1 MLEFPRWKYVVI
13 LIVLALS
20 ALYALPNIYQ
30 KDPAIQITANRGGQI
45 DDALRD
51 RVLAD
56 LKKAGVD
63 AVGAEKEGESLIVRL
78 PDLKAQSAASDALRD
93 TVGENY
99 TVALNLAST
108 VPDWL
113 ANLGGRPM
121 VLGLDLQ
128 GGVHFVLQ
136 VDQKAAL
143 DKRLDAY
150 TEDVRSTLRDAR
162 IPYQSVE
169 RRADNSIVANL
180 SPSAGDDAAQRARA
194 ALVKAQP
201 TLGYD
206 ISGNRITVT
215 VPETEI
221 TQIANGAI
229 EQNINTLRNRV
240 NQLGVAEPIIQRQG
254 ADRVVVQL
262 PGVQDTAEAKRMIG
276 ATATLEYRAV
286 VEGNAQD
293 AITAGRIPPE
303 AKVYQQ
309 RDGRGPIL
317 LNKRVIVTGDQMV
330 GAQAVTDSNSGSP
343 AVSVTLNNVG
353 GQRMFDFTSANVN
366 KPMAVVYTER
376 VPTVTVVDGQE
387 VRGFKVNE
395 EVISVA
401 NINGVFGKN
410 FQTTGLQKKEAEDL
424 AKLLKSGSLAAPMD
438 FVEERVVGPSLGA
451 ENVKNGI
458 TAVVYAFMFT
468 LVFFTI
474 YYRMFG
480 LITSIA
486 MLFNLLIVVAVMS
499 LFGATMT
506 LPGFAGLALSVGLS
520 VDANVLINE
529 RIREELR
536 AGVPGKTAIV
546 TGYERASGHHPRRQP
561 DRPDRR
567 CGAVRIRYRSAEG
580 LRADHDHRYF
590 RFHVHRDHRI
600 ACTGDADL
608 RPSQEAPERGHLT
621 GRHAHET
628 VSAAHPPER
637 HQDRLHALAP
647 CRDGR
652 HDHRVPGL
660 DRHHRLQGLQLRPGL
675 HRRHP
680 DRSPL
685 RQGGGRRAGPYQARR
700 EWLRRRP
707 GTECWWQHRS
717 ADPPGPAR

>member
-13 LIVLALS
+13 VIVLALS
-20 ALYALPNIYQ
+20 TLYALPNMYQ

-56 LKKAGVD
+56 LKKAGVTTI
-63 AVGAEKEGESLIVRL
+63 GAEKEGDSLIVRL
-78 PDLKAQSAASDALRD
+78 SDLKSQSAASDALRD
-93 TVGENY
+93 SVGENY

-113 ANLGGRPM
+113 AKLGGRPM

-162 IPYQSVE
+162 IAYQSVE
-169 RRADNSIVANL
+169 RRADNTIVANL
-180 SPSAGDDAAQRARA
+180 SPSAGEDAGTRARA
-194 ALVKAQP
+194 ALAKAQP

-206 ISGNRITVT
+206 VSGNRITVSI
-215 VPETEI
+215 PEAEI
-221 TQIANGAI
+221 AQIANGAI

-240 NQLGVAEPIIQRQG
+240 NQLGVSEPIIQRQG

-286 VEGNAQD
+286 VDGNPTSVAD
-293 AITAGRIPPE
+293 KIASGRIPPE
-303 AKVYQQ
+303 AKLYQR
-309 RDGRGPIL
+309 RDNGGPVL

-330 GAQAVTDSNSGSP
+330 AAQAVTDSTSGTP

-546 TGYERASGHHPRRQP
+546 TGYERASGT
-561 DRPDRR
+561 
-567 CGAVRIRYRSAEG
+567 I
-580 LRADHDHRYF
+580 L
-590 RFHVHRDHRI
+590 
-600 ACTGDADL
+600 DAN
-608 RPSQEAPERGHLT
+608 LT
-621 GRHAHET
+621 GLIVGVALFAFGTGPLKGFALTMIIGIFASMFTAIT
-628 VSAAHPPER
+628 VSR
-637 HQDRLHALAP
+637 ALAT
-647 CRDGR
+647 
-652 HDHRVPGL
+652 L
-660 DRHHRLQGLQLRPGL
+660 IY
-675 HRRHP
+675 
-680 DRSPL
+680 
-685 RQGGGRRAGPYQARR
+685 GRRKKLQNVAI
-700 EWLRRRP
+700 
-707 GTECWWQHRS
+707 
-717 ADPPGPAR
+717 